1 MAIYSFNSV
10 LLSAA
15 KASNPPII
23 GAALSAD
30 GVNVIS
36 LSTGHVGI
44 AFNTITPLA
53 SATVTLNVAGS
64 VFVVDRVYSGS
75 TLAIV
80 NAGGYTTFPFLSTV
94 LTVPG
99 SAFSFGDGVSTPD
112 SRRMRHLGY

>member
-1 MAIYSFNSV
+1 MAIYSFDTI

-15 KASNPPII
+15 KATNPPLI
-23 GAALSAD
+23 GTALSAN

-44 AFNTITPLA
+44 AFNTIAPLVG
-53 SATVTLNVAGS
+53 ATVTLNVAGS
-64 VFVVDRVYSGS
+64 VFVIDRAYSGS
-75 TLAIV
+75 PLAIV
-80 NAGGYTTFPFLSTV
+80 NEGGFTTFPFLSTV

-112 SRRMRHLGY
+112 SRRKRHLGY